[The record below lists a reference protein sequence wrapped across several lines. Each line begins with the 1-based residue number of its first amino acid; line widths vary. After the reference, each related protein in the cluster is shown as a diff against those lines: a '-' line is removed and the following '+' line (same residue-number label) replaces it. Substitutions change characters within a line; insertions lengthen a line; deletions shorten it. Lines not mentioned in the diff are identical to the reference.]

1 MRIAVDANLLLR
13 LVLQDDETQARIA
26 ADELSR
32 ADRVV
37 LPIVALCEFVWVLRK
52 GYGLPREAIAASLR
66 DVIETDSTVYD
77 EAAVHAG
84 LDVLEAGGDFAD
96 GVIAHE
102 GRRLGGNTF
111 ATFDQAA
118 ANLLAK
124 AGIATSLL
132 SSAPGDR

>member
-1 MRIAVDANLLLR
+1 MRLAVDANLLLR

-96 GVIAHE
+96 GVIAY
-102 GRRLGGNTF
+102 LGEVQG
-111 ATFDQAA
+111 AEMLVTFDRDAVKRLTGLDRPARLAGAA
-118 ANLLAK
+118 PA
-124 AGIATSLL
+124 
-132 SSAPGDR
+132 